1 MAHID
6 DDDAPTP
13 GEAEGAESNGDF
25 SAAFAERAT
34 DPTADTREPQADEQS
49 PADQEPAP
57 AGSEQAPASAAASD
71 TGSESEAPAFDPFAG
86 MTPEL
91 KAHWEKLQSSE
102 RSQRGRVGA
111 LTKKLNTLAAGPAP
125 AAPKEGSEQT
135 PAKDGE
141 EAAASDLE
149 ARFKSSVEEYGDVV
163 GPVAQVVEALK
174 AEIAELKASPQ
185 REQPAV
191 SDDETEAMA
200 QAYDV
205 LAQDHSDYQQIAVSP
220 EFQQWAMAKPGSVQ
234 GLVNSFDPAEVS
246 LALTLYKAEA
256 GLARAAE
263 GEAGKPGST
272 ADDRRKRQLEGSR
285 DTPSRGA
292 PVAAGVPNDF
302 KTAFNARIEQHKRAA
317 T

>member
-6 DDDAPTP
+6 TDDTPTP
-13 GEAEGAESNGDF
+13 GQDEGEESNGDF

-34 DPTADTREPQADEQS
+34 GSKSEDDEPPAGTA

-57 AGSEQAPASAAASD
+57 ADSEQAPAPAAASD

-91 KAHWEKLQSSE
+91 RAHWEKVASSE

-125 AAPKEGSEQT
+125 AAPKEGSEQA

-141 EAAASDLE
+141 GATASDLE
-149 ARFKSSVEEYGDVV
+149 ARLNAVADEYGDVN
-163 GPVAQVVEALK
+163 GPVVEAVKALQ
-174 AEIAELKASPQ
+174 AEIATLKASPN
-185 REQPAV
+185 REEPAV
-191 SDDETEAMA
+191 SEDETEAMA
-200 QAYDV
+200 QAYDA
-205 LAQDHSDYQQIAVSP
+205 LGKDHPDYQQIAVSP
-220 EFQQWAMAKPGSVQ
+220 EFQQWATAKPGSVQ

-256 GLARAAE
+256 GLARAAA
-263 GEAGKPGST
+263 GETRQPGST
-272 ADDRRKRQLEGSR
+272 ANDKRTRQLEGSR
-285 DTPSRGA
+285 DVPARNA

-302 KTAFNARIEQHKRAA
+302 SAAFKARVEQQKARA
-317 T
+317 